1 MIVLHCDDNDDDV
14 DVDDEDDMMIRV
26 DANDHLLVIFLIAY
40 HFNKCFQV
48 LFKTLQHRQLQ
59 NTE

>member
-1 MIVLHCDDNDDDV
+1 MIMMMMLMLMTKT
-14 DVDDEDDMMIRV
+14 MMIRV
-26 DANDHLLVIFLIAY
+26 DANDHLLVLFLIAY

-59 NTE
+59 STE